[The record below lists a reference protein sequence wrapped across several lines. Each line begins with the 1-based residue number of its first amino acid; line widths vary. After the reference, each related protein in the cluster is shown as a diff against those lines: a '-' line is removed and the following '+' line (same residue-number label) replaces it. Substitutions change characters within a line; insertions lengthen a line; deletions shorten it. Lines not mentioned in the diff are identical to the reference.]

1 MTGWQRLAM
10 PLSQRFFY
18 LIHLIV
24 LIPNV
29 KIEYPRNFTTKE
41 VNMEYS
47 IIFCLTII
55 AFMSYNI
62 NCDVCGNICTCEY
75 EHPELEDN

>member
-1 MTGWQRLAM
+1 MKTKTAKPSGQKSKGKALCD
-10 PLSQRFFY
+10 
-18 LIHLIV
+18 
-24 LIPNV
+24 
-29 KIEYPRNFTTKE
+29 FTTKE

-62 NCDVCGNICTCEY
+62 NCTVCGNICTCEY

>member
-1 MTGWQRLAM
+1 M
-10 PLSQRFFY
+10 
-18 LIHLIV
+18 
-24 LIPNV
+24 NV
-29 KIEYPRNFTTKE
+29 PFWAKKVEKGKSDFTTKE
-41 VNMEYS
+41 VNMENS

>member
-1 MTGWQRLAM
+1 MKTKTAKPLGQRKRKA
-10 PLSQRFFY
+10 Y
-18 LIHLIV
+18 CD
-24 LIPNV
+24 
-29 KIEYPRNFTTKE
+29 FTTKE
-41 VNMEYS
+41 VNMDYS

>member
-1 MTGWQRLAM
+1 MKTKKAK
-10 PLSQRFFY
+10 PLEQKSKGKT
-18 LIHLIV
+18 LCDS
-24 LIPNV
+24 
-29 KIEYPRNFTTKE
+29 TTKE

-75 EHPELEDN
+75 EQSDHEDN